1 MPIRERLAPFLL
13 LLPLCACG
21 NPGLPLP
28 PSLKLPEPAADLGAD
43 RVADTVRL
51 HWTMSRRS
59 TDRLLLK
66 GDQRAVICRAA
77 ESAPCQRIGELLVEA
92 GKPASFQDALPPALT
107 SGEPRLLR
115 YELRLQNRRHQDAGA
130 AASAFAMAGLPPP
143 AVARASA
150 TMSAA
155 GIAVRWEAT
164 RPAFSEEKSLGDA
177 PGVHRLVRL
186 ERERVLQAGQS
197 AAPAKGETEAGVPQ
211 ALTQTLESGER
222 APTGSR
228 SAWTPSETVDRQA
241 VLNRSYRYRVTLVE
255 QVVLQGHTLE
265 AAGAG
270 GQTGIVVARDVY
282 PPAVPA
288 GLAAVANVEGGTQ
301 GAIDLAWSADAD
313 PDTAGYVVY
322 RRMAGSAA
330 APERVSGFKSGAGLL
345 PSPTW
350 SDTDVKKGVRYAY
363 SVSAVDASGN
373 ESARSPEVT
382 EGLPE

>member
-28 PSLKLPEPAADLGAD
+28 PSLKLPEPAADLSAD

-143 AVARASA
+143 AVAASVGHHVGCGYCRALGGYEAGIFRGKVVRRRTGCSPTGA
-150 TMSAA
+150 ARAGTGAA
-155 GIAVRWEAT
+155 GG
-164 RPAFSEEKSLGDA
+164 P
-177 PGVHRLVRL
+177 
-186 ERERVLQAGQS
+186 ERGTGQGRDRGRCSAG
-197 AAPAKGETEAGVPQ
+197 
-211 ALTQTLESGER
+211 
-222 APTGSR
+222 
-228 SAWTPSETVDRQA
+228 
-241 VLNRSYRYRVTLVE
+241 
-255 QVVLQGHTLE
+255 
-265 AAGAG
+265 
-270 GQTGIVVARDVY
+270 
-282 PPAVPA
+282 
-288 GLAAVANVEGGTQ
+288 
-301 GAIDLAWSADAD
+301 AD
-313 PDTAGYVVY
+313 PDA
-322 RRMAGSAA
+322 
-330 APERVSGFKSGAGLL
+330 
-345 PSPTW
+345 
-350 SDTDVKKGVRYAY
+350 
-363 SVSAVDASGN
+363 
-373 ESARSPEVT
+373 
-382 EGLPE
+382 